1 LDVGELDRLMRST
14 ALVQLVV
21 IDSGTIAP
29 RWIAIHLTT
38 AFFWEHEARGRL
50 SSGEWTA
57 SEWRGP
63 AQGLL
68 VLLEPSPGDSYVAPR
83 PAAVDR

>member
-1 LDVGELDRLMRST
+1 MRST
-14 ALVQLVV
+14 ALAQLVV
-21 IDSGTIAP
+21 IDSGRSAP
-29 RWIAIHLTT
+29 HWIAIHLTT
-38 AFFWEHEARGRL
+38 AFWEREARGRL

-63 AQGLL
+63 AEGLL